1 MAVPNEEKNQQAV
14 TVVIQPDLLP
24 LTLDAYARKT
34 NQTLRA
40 VRDQAQR
47 GLIPTI
53 QRAKGTTIYVNQAAM
68 VMSSLQAA
76 DWDVRVPSDQFS
88 Y

>member
-1 MAVPNEEKNQQAV
+1 MAIQHEELNKQNV

-24 LTLDAYARKT
+24 ITLEAYARKT

-40 VRDQAQR
+40 VRDQANR
-47 GLIPTI
+47 GCIPTI

-76 DWDVRVPSDQFS
+76 DWDVRVPSDLFS
-88 Y
+88 C